1 MLHNTVLEGRD
12 CCSVTATCL
21 LQHLS
26 RQRRGKL
33 PHRCREARIGID
45 GKLSKRLNLF
55 AFKEFVCKCAV
66 TLVRMNNV
74 FQNRVVYCNGDV
86 F

>member
-1 MLHNTVLEGRD
+1 MLHNTVSEGRD

-33 PHRCREARIGID
+33 PQWCREPRIEID
-45 GKLSKRLNLF
+45 GKLSKCRDLF
-55 AFKEFVCKCAV
+55 AFKECVCKCAV
-66 TLVRMNNV
+66 TLRTNDVL
-74 FQNRVVYCNGDV
+74 QNRIAYCNGDV